1 MGLPT
6 PRIDWL
12 HKYFIFFKTKIEMKL
27 NNIKTTA
34 TFILVATISLF
45 LNSCKDEH
53 DDHAKPTIAIQSPAQ
68 GVQLNESDTL
78 WIRVN
83 ISSEDDIHDYSIE
96 VTKVLDGS
104 SVYKYNGHSHNT
116 SVNTNLYFMPDV
128 TANTEMK
135 LTVKTLDHNGD
146 TYEQS
151 VTFTVVDNVQP
162 SKAEITILSPNSSMA
177 TNGQPL
183 NIKGNINHDKNIKSA
198 RILLTENEVTVFD
211 YIKTNIN
218 MSTYAFD
225 TSYLINTTT
234 HSDYVLTISATDIND
249 VQSSKTFNFHVH
261 P

>member
-6 PRIDWL
+6 PKIDWL
-12 HKYFIFFKTKIEMKL
+12 HKYFIFFKMKIK
-27 NNIKTTA
+27 IKSIKSIAAVT
-34 TFILVATISLF
+34 LVATISLF

-53 DDHAKPTIAIQSPAQ
+53 DKHAKPTIAIQSPAQ
-68 GVQLNESDTL
+68 GVQVNESDTL

-104 SVYKYNGHSHNT
+104 SVYKYDGHSHST

-128 TANTEMK
+128 AANTDMK

-146 TYEQS
+146 SYEQS

-177 TNGQPL
+177 TNGLPL
-183 NIKGNINHDKNIKSA
+183 SIKGNISHDKNIASA
-198 RILLTENEVTVFD
+198 RILLTQNEVTVFD
-211 YIKTNIN
+211 YLKTNIN
-218 MSTYAFD
+218 TSTYAFD
-225 TSYLINTTT
+225 TSYMINATT
-234 HSDYVLTISATDIND
+234 HSDYVLTISATDVDNIS
-249 VQSSKTFNFHVH
+249 SSKTFNFHVH